1 MNFLPLIESKREGR
15 ALTAD
20 QLRDMVGAFTTGKI
34 PDYQMAAFLMAV
46 FFRGLNPGETRA
58 LTLAMRDSG
67 EVLNFPVD
75 SRPVV
80 DKHSSGGGAGGGGV
94 RAGPA
99 AARGGGVCYL
109 CGGSPGGGETVLGG
123 GGGAPRPPPPPPP
136 PLEC

>member
-80 DKHSSGGGAGGGGV
+80 DKHSSGGVGDKV
-94 RAGPA
+94 S
-99 AARGGGVCYL
+99 L
-109 CGGSPGGGETVLGG
+109 SL
-123 GGGAPRPPPPPPP
+123 AP
-136 PLEC
+136 L